1 VQSENKSMGQ
11 QASAAISGYQQTQ
24 KTVDTNRVATAAEVD
39 AMVLR
44 QAADRLQKAQ
54 QLPEDDFFEETLLFN
69 QLIWTVIQSEMTAE
83 NPLSEEIKAN
93 LVSLSI
99 FVDKQTAKAIGARE
113 PDLLET
119 LININ
124 RNISLGLERKV
135 PEQPAT

>member
-1 VQSENKSMGQ
+1 MQSENKLLDQ
-11 QASAAISGYQQTQ
+11 QASAAISGYRQTQ
-24 KTVDTNRVATAAEVD
+24 KTVDTNRVATAAEID

-44 QAADRLQKAQ
+44 QAAERLQKAQ
-54 QLPEDDFFEETLLFN
+54 ALPDDDFFEETLLYN

-99 FVDKQTAKAIGARE
+99 FVDKQTAKAIGTRE

>member
-54 QLPEDDFFEETLLFN
+54 QLPEDDFFEETLLFY